1 MATAR
6 ILASTSLGVLS
17 TATILLVTHESERTS
32 PPPTPPLTPPLTPPF
47 NPPLS
52 PPSPPSNVRFSFAP
66 SSLLLRHLLPLAS
79 SSFSSSSSSISHCL
93 GYRPSNNIPT
103 TNRPIDPATLQRTTS
118 QQRKDDANL
127 TIDDIESF
135 GFEIQGLLGEG
146 SFGHVYA
153 ARVVGW
159 ESGMTE
165 PGDRVAIKRMSKRGV
180 LRPVDQDDYH
190 AEDGSGSESGSE
202 RESGSGGD
210 RKRTTTVMRGE
221 NMKRR
226 GLLSVC
232 LLFVVGWCLC

>member
-1 MATAR
+1 M
-6 ILASTSLGVLS
+6 
-17 TATILLVTHESERTS
+17 
-32 PPPTPPLTPPLTPPF
+32 
-47 NPPLS
+47 
-52 PPSPPSNVRFSFAP
+52 
-66 SSLLLRHLLPLAS
+66 
-79 SSFSSSSSSISHCL
+79 
-93 GYRPSNNIPT
+93 
-103 TNRPIDPATLQRTTS
+103 
-118 QQRKDDANL
+118 
-127 TIDDIESF
+127 
-135 GFEIQGLLGEG
+135 
-146 SFGHVYA
+146 YA